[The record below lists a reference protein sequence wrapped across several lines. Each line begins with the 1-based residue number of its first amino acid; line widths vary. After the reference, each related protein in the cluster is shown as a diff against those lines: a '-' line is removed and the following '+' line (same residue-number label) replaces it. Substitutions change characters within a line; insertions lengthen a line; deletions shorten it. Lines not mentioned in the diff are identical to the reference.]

1 MITVAN
7 APESQAKLSRISS
20 FGNAQDDTQYKE
32 LRFNL
37 AYSLQT
43 SLDIHTTLEIFFSHI
58 QDLVSVSGLSYEYE
72 QGGISLSLGKR
83 EQHTVA
89 YQLASDTLR
98 LGSIIFFRHKRFTET
113 ELAVLEMLIGVLFF
127 PLRNALLYREA
138 VLSSMR
144 DALTGVGNR
153 HAMDLSFAR
162 ELKLANRHDRP
173 LSILV
178 IDIDHFKKVN
188 DDIGHH
194 SGDIVLK
201 QMAQL
206 IQQTLRETDQIFRYG
221 GEEFVALL
229 QNTNAF
235 GAHLIAE
242 RLRACV
248 EALPVAIANK
258 ELFCTI
264 SIGVCSFN
272 GSDSAA
278 ELFEKADQALYRAK
292 NSGRNRVEAWT
303 HDDEKTQKSA

>member
-1 MITVAN
+1 MITLAN
-7 APESQAKLSRISS
+7 TADSQTKFNLISG
-20 FGNAQDDTQYKE
+20 FAHAADDNQYKE

-37 AYSLQT
+37 AYSLQA
-43 SLDIHTTLEIFFSHI
+43 SLDIQTTLEIFFNQI
-58 QDLVSVSGLSYEYE
+58 QDLVSVSGLIYEYE
-72 QGGISLSLGKR
+72 QSGIVISLGKR
-83 EQHTVA
+83 EAHTVS
-89 YQLASDTLR
+89 YQLASDALR
-98 LGSIIFFRHKRFTET
+98 LGSIIFSRSKRFTET

-153 HAMDLSFAR
+153 HAMDLSFSR

-173 LSILV
+173 LSILL

-188 DDIGHH
+188 DSIGHH
-194 SGDIVLK
+194 NGDIVLRHIAK
-201 QMAQL
+201 T
-206 IQQTLRETDQIFRYG
+206 IQHTLRETDQIFRYG

-248 EALPVAIANK
+248 EALPVPVAGK
-258 ELFCTI
+258 ELLCTV

-272 GSDSAA
+272 GNDSAA
-278 ELFEKADQALYRAK
+278 ELFEKADQALYTAK

-303 HDDEKTQKSA
+303 HETEKTQKSA